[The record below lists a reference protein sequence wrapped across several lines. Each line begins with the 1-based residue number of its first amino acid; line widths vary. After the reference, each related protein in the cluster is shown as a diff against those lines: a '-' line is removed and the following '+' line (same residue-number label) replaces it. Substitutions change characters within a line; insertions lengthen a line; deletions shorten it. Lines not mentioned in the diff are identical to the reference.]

1 VQKVI
6 TGTIH
11 QGDFDAL
18 KQIMRSQSSC
28 RRYAYQR
35 IHIDALTKANDVVK
49 ACKPLYMAKLNQR
62 YIQDAVLR
70 AKSVEKEH
78 ALFGGKRLWNKMLS
92 HLVTKDQWH
101 QARDGELYS
110 RGDVTKQGNPNI
122 RVINTPEGYRLRVG
136 LPGHREFLFFK
147 LYIPEKFQHEFEL
160 YRQCYDVRIKAKDG
174 KFYVYIGLTI
184 PDEKPVFRFSNGT
197 IGIDTNPDGLTV
209 VETGRDGNLL
219 GHHYLHADRLQF
231 ASRDKRKNDTEE
243 LAKQVVDLAV
253 LKGKGVVLEDLKF
266 NDGKHG
272 PKKFNRMRHNFI
284 YSQLLQAIE
293 RRAMKNRVEVKKI
306 NPAFTSITGMLKYQK
321 QYSLNRHT
329 AAALVIA
336 RKGLGICE
344 QIKVKLEPGENKKLN
359 LEGRGFKIALT
370 AKAYS
375 YFCHL
380 YRVVEVKAPAVTPP
394 CLNLPMENYGTS

>member
-1 VQKVI
+1 
-6 TGTIH
+6 
-11 QGDFDAL
+11 
-18 KQIMRSQSSC
+18 MRDQSSC

-35 IHIDALTKANDVVK
+35 IHKDGITKANDVVK
-49 ACKPLYMAKLNQR
+49 ACKPLYMNKLNQR
-62 YIQDAVLR
+62 YIQDAVLK
-70 AKSVEKEH
+70 AKAIPDEH
-78 ALFGGKRLWNKMLS
+78 TLFGGRRLWKKFLS
-92 HLVTKDQWH
+92 KLVTKDQWH
-101 QARDGELYS
+101 EVRDGELYS

-122 RVINTPEGYRLRVG
+122 RVIGSPEGYRLRVG
-136 LPGHREFLFFK
+136 LPGRGEFLFFK
-147 LYIPEKFQHEFEL
+147 LYIPEKFQPEFEL

-174 KFYVYIGLTI
+174 KFYAYIGLTI
-184 PDEKPVFRFSNGT
+184 PDEKPVFRFNSGA
-197 IGIDTNPDGLTV
+197 IGIDTNPDGLAV

-219 GHHYLHADRLQF
+219 SHTYLHADRLQF
-231 ASRDKRKNDTEE
+231 ASRDKRKNDIEE

-253 LKGKGVVLEDLKF
+253 QKGKGIVLEDLKF

-306 NPAFTSITGMLKYQK
+306 NPAFTSITGMLKYQE

-329 AAALVIA
+329 AAALIIA
-336 RKGLGICE
+336 RRGLGICE

-375 YFCHL
+375 YFRYL
-380 YRVVEVKAPAVTPP
+380 YRVVEVKVPAVTPP
-394 CLNLPMENYGTS
+394 CLILPMENYGTS